1 MDKYL
6 TINSCLRKSDNNP
19 NFSIPR
25 MKINSFYNITTYNNK
40 IYPNRNYNKMENK
53 LINTELSSK
62 FNNYM
67 LLYKKP
73 SQNNYLFKTIWTEA
87 SSSLHNT
94 NKKTIYFKG
103 TKPKLTN
110 KTNEPKKISLKLL
123 NDFFN
128 PETTKS
134 HKSISTPKKPK
145 KPKIYIN
152 YPSETK
158 KEMSPNN
165 YLYYYFPNLFN
176 VPNNRIVGP
185 KNLNSSKFF
194 ASPLPTLSF
203 NEEVKN
209 LKVPQI
215 RNNKNNENG
224 KSICSYLDTKDKE
237 KEDEKQKNN
246 PIFLEKLYS
255 IDVLKN
261 IRFGFK
267 NSVER
272 GKFNNLIKS
281 FYTARNLKYI
291 LPKSK

>member
-1 MDKYL
+1 MDKFL
-6 TINSCLRKSDNNP
+6 TINSYLRKGENNP
-19 NFSIPR
+19 NFSIPK

-40 IYPNRNYNKMENK
+40 IYPNRNYHKMENK

-67 LLYKKP
+67 LLHKKP
-73 SQNNYLFKTIWTEA
+73 SQNKYLFKTIWTEA
-87 SSSLHNT
+87 STSLHNT
-94 NKKTIYFKG
+94 NKKTIYFKN
-103 TKPKLTN
+103 TKSKLTTKSN
-110 KTNEPKKISLKLL
+110 KPKKISLKLL
-123 NDFFN
+123 NDFFK
-128 PETTKS
+128 PEITKS
-134 HKSISTPKKPK
+134 YKSILTPKKPK

-158 KEMSPNN
+158 KEIPPNN

-194 ASPLPTLSF
+194 AAPLPTLSF

-209 LKVPQI
+209 LKI
-215 RNNKNNENG
+215 SRIGNKNNENG
-224 KSICSYLDTKDKE
+224 KSIYSSLDTNNKE
-237 KEDEKQKNN
+237 KEDEKKKNN

-291 LPKSK
+291 LPKYK